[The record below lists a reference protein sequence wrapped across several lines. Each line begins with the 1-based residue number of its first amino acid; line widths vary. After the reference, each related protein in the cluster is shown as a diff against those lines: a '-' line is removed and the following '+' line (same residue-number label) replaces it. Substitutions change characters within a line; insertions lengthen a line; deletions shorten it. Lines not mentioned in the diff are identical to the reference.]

1 MAQAP
6 LKLSREALL
15 SLGSM
20 EGAYDLPVVEK
31 RAEKRIP
38 KVVPKPVVAVNP
50 WPGYAAAA
58 AVSLFAYAIHYLPF
72 EPFRVVGDAGVR
84 RPVSAAI
91 LAMFAGAFAG
101 NFLPVGKAVLEGAK
115 LVARRVIP
123 VTIAL
128 TGATLS
134 IANAKA
140 VGWRAGVVIL
150 ATMIA
155 AMLSSW
161 IAGQALG
168 LWARTSVLIG
178 AGTAICGNS
187 AIIAAAPLIDAEDRD
202 VMLSMGAIN
211 VLGLALM
218 FVSPFAGAW
227 LGFNDDAYGVWAG
240 STLHAVPQA
249 VAAGFAFSARAG
261 GMSTL
266 VKLVRVALL
275 APMLLIFAFAHA
287 RSRKD
292 GVTVH
297 YKRLVPA
304 FLWGFF
310 ALFALNSLG
319 WLPVLQFKNGYSL
332 GSDTVLAEAGNIL
345 LTLSMAAMGLEMNLH
360 VMARVGG
367 KAVVVGTVATIAACV
382 VSWALIRALL

>member
-31 RAEKRIP
+31 RTP
-38 KVVPKPVVAVNP
+38 KVVPKPAPAVNP

-72 EPFRVVGDAGVR
+72 EPFRVAGDAGVR

-91 LAMFAGAFAG
+91 LAMFVGAFAG
-101 NFLPVGKAVLEGAK
+101 NFLPVGKTVLEGAK

-155 AMLSSW
+155 AMLASW
-161 IAGQALG
+161 LAGQALG

-202 VMLSMGAIN
+202 VMLSMGSIN

-218 FVSPFAGAW
+218 FVSPFAGVW

-261 GMSTL
+261 GMATL

-275 APMLLIFAFAHA
+275 APMLLILAFAHA

-310 ALFALNSLG
+310 ALFVLNSLG

-332 GSDTVLAEAGNIL
+332 ASDTVLAEAGNIL

-367 KAVVVGTVATIAACV
+367 KAVVVGTVAAIVACA
-382 VSWALIRALL
+382 VSWALIRTLL